1 MVGGTQ
7 PPESRRTARA
17 GCDGSTFQTEF
28 IEMATAS
35 LKATT
40 RTEAGTGVAR
50 KLRQAGSIPA
60 IIYGHGRDPQSLS
73 LEAREVER
81 LLSTISA
88 ASTVIELTVDG
99 AMARTLI
106 REVQRH
112 PVRRNILH
120 IDFQQLVAGEKVTVS
135 IRIRFTGTADGVRN
149 SGGIL
154 AETMHELSI
163 RCDPSQIPDH
173 LEVDVTPLTIGHSI
187 HVRDVK
193 LPEGVQALDDPGAT
207 VCVCTVPAAAIEEP
221 TPGVEGAAPEA
232 AAEPELIRKPKPEEE
247 EEEAK

>member
-1 MVGGTQ
+1 
-7 PPESRRTARA
+7 
-17 GCDGSTFQTEF
+17 
-28 IEMATAS
+28 MATAS

-40 RTEAGTGVAR
+40 RTGSGTGDAR
-50 KLRQAGSIPA
+50 KLRQAGTIPA
-60 IIYGHGRDPQSLS
+60 IIYGHGREPQSLS
-73 LEAREVER
+73 LEGREVER
-81 LLSTISA
+81 LLTTISA
-88 ASTVIELTVDG
+88 ASTVIELAVDG
-99 AMARTLI
+99 TTARTLI

-135 IRIRFTGTADGVRN
+135 IRVRFTGTADGVRN

-163 RCDPSQIPDH
+163 RCDPSLIPEH
-173 LEVDVTPLTIGHSI
+173 VEVDVTPLTIGHSI
-187 HVRDVK
+187 HVRDLK
-193 LPEGVQALDDPGAT
+193 LPEGVQVLDDAGAT
-207 VCVCTVPAAAIEEP
+207 VCVCTVPAAAIEEAAP
-221 TPGVEGAAPEA
+221 AEGAEPAA